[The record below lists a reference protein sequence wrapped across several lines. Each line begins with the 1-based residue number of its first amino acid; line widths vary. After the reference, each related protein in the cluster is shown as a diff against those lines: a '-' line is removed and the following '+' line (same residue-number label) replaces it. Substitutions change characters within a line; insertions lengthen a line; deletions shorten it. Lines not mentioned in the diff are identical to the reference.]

1 MSKIKVVIAD
11 DSLYI
16 CEYFALMLNASDFC
30 ECVGT
35 ASDEASTLEVCEE
48 KKPDVILLDIQMDV
62 MNSGLKL
69 IPKLKA
75 ILPKLKIIMISVHD
89 EKELVF
95 EAMRLGAYDYIV
107 KNQPSEEIFTSI
119 KNAYEGKE
127 YLRSDIARLVLEEYK
142 EIEKRQESLLYM
154 FNELMSLSK
163 REIEI
168 LKLLCAGKKY
178 PEIAK
183 INFVEEVTVR
193 TQVSKILKKLK
204 YDDVNILVETM
215 NNLKVFDMLK

>member
-1 MSKIKVVIAD
+1 MSKIKVMIAD

-30 ECVGT
+30 ECIGT
-35 ASDEASTLEVCEE
+35 ASDEASTLAICEE
-48 KKPDVILLDIQMDV
+48 KKPDVILLDVQMDV

-75 ILPKLKIIMISVHD
+75 LLPNLKIIIISVHD

-95 EAMRLGAYDYIV
+95 EAMRLGAYDYII

-119 KNAYEGKE
+119 RNAYEEKE
-127 YLRSDIARLVLEEYK
+127 FVRSNIAKLILDEYK
-142 EIEKRQESLLYM
+142 EIEKRQESLIYM
-154 FNELMSLSK
+154 FNELMCLSK
-163 REIEI
+163 RETEI
-168 LKLLCAGKKY
+168 LRLLCDGKKY
-178 PEIAK
+178 SEIAS
-183 INFVEEVTVR
+183 INCVEEVTVR

-204 YDDVNILVETM
+204 YDDVNVLVETM
-215 NNLKVFDMLK
+215 KHLKVFDLLK